1 MQELKDNFEKSG
13 GEWKE
18 YKICGDDGIFYVRNT
33 HSIQQSWIK
42 PNSGDYPYVTAS
54 EANNSVISHISY
66 DADFLEEGN
75 SIMIGGKTLVVTY
88 QENDYFSND
97 SHNLA
102 LYIKDER
109 GKSEKSQ
116 LFLVSALYKSLKP
129 KYSWGDSISYK
140 KIQKDTVTLP
150 TNSNGEIAFDFME
163 AYVREL
169 EEERVRELAAY
180 LKVCGLDDYTIAQG
194 GVLQNRLNDFRTDK
208 VIWKEFKIGE
218 LFEVSGNPQLN
229 KESFKF
235 SKNAKYPYFTRTVFN
250 NGIFGNVEY
259 LDKAHLIKGNSI
271 AVGMLGMQ
279 FFYMQHDFYAG
290 QFTKTVFP
298 KFENFNEKIALYFAV
313 QFNKFQKSYQGV
325 LVRDFEKMFYN
336 SVILLPIDS
345 NNEIDFDF
353 MQDFITAQE
362 KLVIKNVILWKDKI
376 IEKTKE
382 VAQ

>member
-1 MQELKDNFEKSG
+1 MQELKNNFEKSG
-13 GEWKE
+13 GEWKK

-33 HSIQQSWIK
+33 HSIQQSWIT

-180 LKVCGLDDYTIAQG
+180 LKVCGIDDYTIVWNGWG
-194 GVLQNRLNDFRTDK
+194 G
-208 VIWKEFKIGE
+208 
-218 LFEVSGNPQLN
+218 
-229 KESFKF
+229 
-235 SKNAKYPYFTRTVFN
+235 
-250 NGIFGNVEY
+250 
-259 LDKAHLIKGNSI
+259 
-271 AVGMLGMQ
+271 
-279 FFYMQHDFYAG
+279 
-290 QFTKTVFP
+290 
-298 KFENFNEKIALYFAV
+298 
-313 QFNKFQKSYQGV
+313 
-325 LVRDFEKMFYN
+325 
-336 SVILLPIDS
+336 
-345 NNEIDFDF
+345 
-353 MQDFITAQE
+353 
-362 KLVIKNVILWKDKI
+362 
-376 IEKTKE
+376 
-382 VAQ
+382 